1 MQFAVATAQ
10 GLDPESF
17 GDPYSATGLWA
28 GYNENSVYGPQFDD
42 DLWGA
47 FGVKPALPQLDVI
60 DTYLSPIAFKPEDGL
75 WGNIGNMADAT
86 VRSFLTN
93 SAPPAV
99 TLPAAFLTNT
109 TAGSLNVDISR
120 KPPAEFLLDQTGLG
134 TLSRVFDWTPWGQR
148 SDTKLD
154 PYSEI
159 NRQRQLLNWFTG
171 LKYTY
176 YESPAA
182 LATARQENIDYWQK
196 TLKVGKFAPRPSIY
210 DLGE

>member
-1 MQFAVATAQ
+1 
-10 GLDPESF
+10 
-17 GDPYSATGLWA
+17 
-28 GYNENSVYGPQFDD
+28 
-42 DLWGA
+42 
-47 FGVKPALPQLDVI
+47 
-60 DTYLSPIAFKPEDGL
+60 
-75 WGNIGNMADAT
+75 
-86 VRSFLTN
+86 LTN

-120 KPPAEFLLDQTGLG
+120 KPPAEFLLDQTGFG

-176 YESPAA
+176 YENPAA